1 MTDNVVSFDVV
12 CAGQH
17 MPRRDAAAW
26 PGPAR
31 LGSTTSEPY
40 RRENRKFTNGK
51 SRTRVATIFVTEKLR
66 GLMAENGSRNHA
78 ENTPHAHGGRT
89 RP

>member
-40 RRENRKFTNGK
+40 RREQ
-51 SRTRVATIFVTEKLR
+51 
-66 GLMAENGSRNHA
+66 
-78 ENTPHAHGGRT
+78 
-89 RP
+89 